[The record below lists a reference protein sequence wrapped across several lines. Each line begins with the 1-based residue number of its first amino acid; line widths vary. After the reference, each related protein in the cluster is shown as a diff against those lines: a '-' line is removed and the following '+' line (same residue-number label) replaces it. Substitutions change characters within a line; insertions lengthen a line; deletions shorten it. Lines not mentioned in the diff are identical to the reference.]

1 MFEIDQFIADCRAS
15 LTERGGAALQEVVA
29 RTVAD
34 PAALFLALG
43 EPARPRLDLLFHDK
57 DLTVL
62 NVIWGP
68 HQWTLPHNHNLRA
81 VIGMYSGREN
91 NIFWRRLPEADL
103 SRISAVGA
111 KSLGRGDVTL
121 LGRDIIHSVANP
133 LGRLSCALHVYDGDF
148 FAPGRSHWDPETL
161 GEQPYDSAQ
170 VSPMFALATDPQI
183 MAPHVLA
190 VAR

>member
-43 EPARPRLDLLFHDK
+43 EPARPRLDLLFHDT
-57 DLTVL
+57 DLTVF